1 MTRYDALG
9 EYANRLLSDAAHVTA
24 DTFTEA
30 VNNKTTQVPHSVES
44 SADYEDSR

>member
-30 VNNKTTQVPHSVES
+30 VNKTTQVPHSVVS